1 MHITHVP
8 LHLCVLI
15 SGVLVRVISVLCQ
28 LARWDTTTDPSVGSN
43 ILNLVGGVVDSLL
56 NSGEKRSLVILNVT
70 LLTQVVNAALV
81 HDLLALLDLRLHHGV
96 NCAAA

>member
-28 LARWDTTTDPSVGSN
+28 LARRDTAADPSVRSN
-43 ILNLVGGVVDSLL
+43 ILDLVGGVVDSLL
-56 NSGEKRSLVILNVT
+56 NSREKGGLVILDV
-70 LLTQVVNAALV
+70 A
-81 HDLLALLDLRLHHGV
+81 LLA
-96 NCAAA
+96 